1 MPLFENNVVKDNA
14 KDLKNKVESHLPSFS
29 QANSK
34 AGSGSEVD
42 RFGSHFGLGADGRA
56 RIKAAAGR
64 AATHQGLGA
73 EQDIHA
79 SHFGLDI
86 EEVKK
91 VLKRVERRADKE
103 IHAGRHW
110 MGHDGHQRMLSLAS
124 KQGVGA
130 EQVSILAL

>member
-14 KDLKNKVESHLPSFS
+14 KDLKNKVESKFS
-29 QANSK
+29 HANSNS
-34 AGSGSEVD
+34 GSGSEVD

-91 VLKRVERRADKE
+91 VLKRVERKADKE
-103 IHAGRHW
+103 IRAGQHW
-110 MGHDGHQRMLSLAS
+110 MGHDGHQRLLNLAN

-130 EQVSILAL
+130 EQVSGLDP